1 MFLPE
6 AVMQQCA
13 QLDEPRILNES
24 TLGSN
29 VSVSAVLYRPETGDA
44 HNSFKFVFGVN
55 IHLFAKFLVSAIH
68 YVSRETG
75 EAAMCT
81 SRCIKKYE

>member
-1 MFLPE
+1 MFRPE
-6 AVMQQCA
+6 TVMGDCA
-13 QLDEPRILNES
+13 QLDAPSILNES
-24 TLGSN
+24 TLVTN
-29 VSVSAVLYRPETGDA
+29 VSVSAVLYRPETGNA
-44 HNSFKFVFGVN
+44 HNSFKLVFGVN